1 MKIQDLQIPENVSK
15 TGSKLRRAEYKNR
28 LRLGDPDWPGLIDAV
43 TAKKNEDVTPAE
55 LNTLERVV
63 DNAFG
68 KLGIDVEF
76 TRHFLDRAND
86 SRNGEPITVQE
97 LAQLFAK
104 EYKRWGK
111 PIAQLGPDAEAVMK
125 DLESDINIPFVLRW
139 NGKELEMIA
148 KTVMRKKNFRTS
160 NKEFPV
166 ESKLDEYAFL
176 GPVIAAAGQILRK
189 QGIKV
194 ARSVIQKAA
203 EMMPSGVGP
212 DAVAQTVL
220 KGVAAGNAVGAAVKG
235 QTNELWA
242 GRPSSAPKR
251 TTIKKKK
258 EKFDE
263 PSSVRDRL
271 IARRQAAAKGDKNAF
286 RADKYT
292 ATESV
297 LTEDMPPLAELIV
310 LAVVMKTT
318 VKALIPAIKLAYR
331 TGKGM
336 NQLRKAANNA
346 GIKLSDR
353 ILGDTTKSEIIADIK
368 NKQLQRFYDAA
379 LNALDKLVKNDKRG
393 QTVDG
398 YAFDIARAFNGIDR
412 RQLTSMYN
420 KLNEAW
426 SKKYKKSINC
436 NNPKGFSQKAHCAGR
451 KKNEDAAFV
460 AGKATQ
466 SNAINLDK
474 TVMIGTYGRE
484 DGNKALIRFPDGNRF
499 MVNVGDHING
509 MRITDIGDGTVD
521 FTTNGNSYR
530 FNGAGST
537 AVSSNGSWSRPATS
551 VRPQLRPGTV
561 TTPKA
566 HHFDRIPM
574 PKYDPRYKDNKKAK
588 Q

>member
-28 LRLGDPDWPGLIDAV
+28 LRLGDPEWPGLIDAV

-86 SRNGEPITVQE
+86 SRNGKPITVQE

-166 ESKLDEYAFL
+166 ESE
-176 GPVIAAAGQILRK
+176 V
-189 QGIKV
+189 
-194 ARSVIQKAA
+194 
-203 EMMPSGVGP
+203 
-212 DAVAQTVL
+212 
-220 KGVAAGNAVGAAVKG
+220 
-235 QTNELWA
+235 NELWA
-242 GRPSSAPKR
+242 GRPSSTPKR

-292 ATESV
+292 AIESV
-297 LTEDMPPLAELIV
+297 LTEDIPPLAELIV

-336 NQLRKAANNA
+336 NQLRKAANRA
-346 GIKLSDR
+346 GVKLSDR
-353 ILGDTTKSEIIADIK
+353 ILGDATKSEIIADIK
-368 NKQLQRFYDAA
+368 NQQLQRFYDAA

-393 QTVDG
+393 QTIDG

-451 KKNEDAAFV
+451 KK
-460 AGKATQ
+460 
-466 SNAINLDK
+466 
-474 TVMIGTYGRE
+474 
-484 DGNKALIRFPDGNRF
+484 
-499 MVNVGDHING
+499 
-509 MRITDIGDGTVD
+509 
-521 FTTNGNSYR
+521 
-530 FNGAGST
+530 
-537 AVSSNGSWSRPATS
+537 
-551 VRPQLRPGTV
+551 
-561 TTPKA
+561 
-566 HHFDRIPM
+566 
-574 PKYDPRYKDNKKAK
+574 AK